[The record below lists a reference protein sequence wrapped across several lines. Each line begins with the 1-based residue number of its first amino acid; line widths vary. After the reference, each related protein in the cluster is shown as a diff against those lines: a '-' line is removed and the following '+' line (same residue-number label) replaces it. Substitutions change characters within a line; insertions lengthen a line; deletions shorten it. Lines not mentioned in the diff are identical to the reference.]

1 MKGKQIYPKILRPP
15 VTRQLIKEITR
26 RIVSKIKPEKVILF
40 GSYAYGKPGKDS
52 DLDLFII
59 KNTGLSVS
67 KRFGMVSDALYPR
80 MIPMD
85 FIVKSPQEI
94 KIRLNS
100 LDPFIKEILTRGKVL
115 YEKN

>member
-1 MKGKQIYPKILRPP
+1 MLCPP
-15 VTRQLIKEITR
+15 ITRQLIKEITR
-26 RIVSKIKPEKVILF
+26 RIVLKIKPEKIILF
-40 GSYAYGKPGKDS
+40 GSYAYGKAKKDS

-59 KNTGLSVS
+59 KKTRLSVS
-67 KRFGMVSDALYPR
+67 ERFGMISDCLYPR

-85 FIVKSPQEI
+85 FIVKNPQEI

-100 LDPFIKEILTRGKVL
+100 LDPFLKEILTRGKVL